1 MQKLTKI
8 TAINKNN
15 QSLVNKAIRYLDKY
29 HTFNN
34 ARDHISNTI
43 EDTKQYNKLNVKC
56 EKLWDLYEEF
66 LEELPKRE
74 QINIEKSEFYLTN

>member
-43 EDTKQYNKLNVKC
+43 GRYKT
-56 EKLWDLYEEF
+56 
-66 LEELPKRE
+66 
-74 QINIEKSEFYLTN
+74 I